1 MFGPKQY
8 MPILRWKMAEKLAL
22 RDLRQEDRSQITPLI
37 EFTPKMFDAP
47 RQGKK
52 KGVTPNPSEVLLREA
67 KDLLANWGYSPFFL
81 DLQHLDG
88 NGPVVVPSSN
98 PLIYLA
104 NKVRDYRLLLIPVTG
119 LKRTDEHQSAVANV
133 AATDRRGVCLRL
145 TPSDVLGTTFH
156 HDLKCVLQKLGT
168 KKSDMD
174 LLLDCGV
181 SSPKTTDLGVLF
193 DRIRDL
199 TEWRSLTAASGSF
212 PKDLQQYRPGSHE
225 ILRNDWLSWKQL
237 TSGEQRIT
245 RKPSFADYTIQYGH
259 YVEPVENC
267 NPSASIRY
275 TLEDRWLIMRG
286 EGLLNEKGPGG
297 AQYTANA
304 ILLRDRAEF
313 YGAGFSEGDAYI
325 FDMSNRTDKCGN
337 PRTWIQAG
345 LNHHMTVVSRQIAN
359 LADP

>member
-1 MFGPKQY
+1 MFGPKHY
-8 MPILRWKMAEKLAL
+8 VPILRWKMAEKLAL
-22 RDLRQEDRSQITPLI
+22 RALQQQDRAEITPLI

-52 KGVTPNPSEVLLREA
+52 KGVKPNPSEVLLRQA
-67 KDLLANWGYSPFFL
+67 KHLLADWGYSPFFL
-81 DLQHLDG
+81 DLHHLDG
-88 NGPVVVPSSN
+88 KVPAVVAGSN
-98 PLIYLA
+98 PLVYLA
-104 NKVRDYRLLLIPVTG
+104 NTARDYRLSLIPVTG
-119 LKRTDEHQSAVANV
+119 LNRTDEHQSAVANV
-133 AATDRRGVCLRL
+133 ARMDRRGICLRL
-145 TPSDVLGTTFH
+145 TLSDVFGATFYQN
-156 HDLKCVLQKLGT
+156 LKGVLEKLGI
-168 KKSDMD
+168 KKNDMD
-174 LLLDCGV
+174 LLLDCEACN
-181 SSPKTTDLGVLF
+181 PKTADLRALF

-199 TEWRSLTAASGSF
+199 TEWRSVTAASGSF
-212 PKDLQQYRPGSHE
+212 PKDLQEYRPGSHV

-237 TSGEQRIT
+237 TFDERGVR
-245 RKPSFADYTIQYGH
+245 RKPSFSDYTIQYGH
-259 YVEPVENC
+259 YVEPIENC

-286 EGLLNEKGPGG
+286 EGLLNEEGPGG

-325 FDMSNRTDKCGN
+325 FEMSNRIDKHGN